1 MKALKGSVLNINPLL
16 GESGRNRGRAGEL
29 GVRSTGHMKHLGPYP
44 LNNGPGTNF
53 KQKCDIRLM
62 FLKDL
67 SACCM
72 ENKLEGNK
80 NVIRT

>member
-1 MKALKGSVLNINPLL
+1 
-16 GESGRNRGRAGEL
+16 
-29 GVRSTGHMKHLGPYP
+29 VRSTGHMKHLGPYP